1 MTMSGTHTEAVLN
14 KLTKPELVQL
24 LLKTETTLGSQI
36 TDLSKEIKDTLTY
49 LKKLEADIAVVKTVN
64 DRLVDRVIKT
74 ERQCWENA
82 QYSRRDTLEIVR
94 IPNSVGNSVL
104 EETVRDVFKKI
115 GVEIDERDV
124 QACHRLKEKE
134 RTIVKFVNR
143 KDCLQILRVKKDL
156 KSLDPTEL
164 DFPENTKIFI
174 NESLCP
180 YYRGIWNKC
189 KKLRAIQKIHQFYTI
204 SGLIRVKLEETGPS
218 RIIIHMVD
226 LKELFPDIDIEI
238 L

>member
-1 MTMSGTHTEAVLN
+1 M
-14 KLTKPELVQL
+14 
-24 LLKTETTLGSQI
+24 
-36 TDLSKEIKDTLTY
+36 
-49 LKKLEADIAVVKTVN
+49 EADIAVVKTVN
-64 DRLVDRVIKT
+64 DRLVERIIKT

-82 QYSRRDTLEIVR
+82 QYSRRDTLEIVG

-180 YYRGIWNKC
+180 YYRGI
-189 KKLRAIQKIHQFYTI
+189 
-204 SGLIRVKLEETGPS
+204 
-218 RIIIHMVD
+218 
-226 LKELFPDIDIEI
+226 
-238 L
+238 

>member
-1 MTMSGTHTEAVLN
+1 MTMCGTHTEAVLN

-24 LLKTETTLGSQI
+24 LLKAEATLGSQI
-36 TDLSKEIKDTLTY
+36 TDLPKEIKDTLTY
-49 LKKLEADIAVVKTVN
+49 LKKLEANIAVVKTVN
-64 DRLVDRVIKT
+64 DRLVEIVIKT

-82 QYSRRDTLEIVR
+82 QYSRRDTLKIVG

-104 EETVRDVFKKI
+104 EETVRGVFKKI

-156 KSLDPTEL
+156 KSLEPTEL

-218 RIIIHMVD
+218 RIITHMVD
-226 LKELFPDIDIEI
+226 LKELFPDIDIEN

>member
-24 LLKTETTLGSQI
+24 LLKTEATLGSQI

-64 DRLVDRVIKT
+64 DRLVERIIKT

-82 QYSRRDTLEIVR
+82 QYSRRDTLEIVG

-218 RIIIHMVD
+218 RIITHMVD
-226 LKELFPDIDIEI
+226 LKELFPDIDIEN

>member
-1 MTMSGTHTEAVLN
+1 M
-14 KLTKPELVQL
+14 
-24 LLKTETTLGSQI
+24 
-36 TDLSKEIKDTLTY
+36 
-49 LKKLEADIAVVKTVN
+49 EADIAVVKTVN
-64 DRLVDRVIKT
+64 DRLLERVVKT
-74 ERQCWENA
+74 ERHCWENA
-82 QYSRRDTLEIVR
+82 QYSRRDLEIVG
-94 IPNSVGNSVL
+94 ITNSIGNSGL
-104 EETVRDVFKKI
+104 EETVRGVFKKI

-143 KDCLQILRVKKDL
+143 KDCLQIHRVKKEL
-156 KSLDPTEL
+156 KSRDPTEL
-164 DFPENTKIFI
+164 DFPESTKIFI

-204 SGLIRVKLEETGPS
+204 SGLIRVKLEKTGPS
-218 RIIIHMVD
+218 KIITHVVD
-226 LKELFPDIDIEI
+226 LKELFPDIDIEN

>member
-24 LLKTETTLGSQI
+24 LLKTEATLGSQI

-64 DRLVDRVIKT
+64 DRLVERVIKT

-82 QYSRRDTLEIVR
+82 QYSRRDTLEIVG

-115 GVEIDERDV
+115 GVEIDEWDV

-218 RIIIHMVD
+218 RIITHMVD
-226 LKELFPDIDIEI
+226 LKELFPDIDIEN